1 MRPRDAASKTSTAAP
16 VRGSCPTCGTS
27 RRGGATAGGAALV
40 AALLVTAACTLAGC
54 DPACTVAFEN
64 HTDAVVRVR
73 PPGARAWQWDLAP
86 CQVRL
91 PLQTAGSSCS
101 LDWEAVD
108 DQGQPV
114 ALEVVVSENMPG
126 FPFYLFRAG
135 VGSGEC
141 DDPPQVAVYVTVR
154 NRTGVLVTL
163 QVDGTDAG
171 RIPPDTERRLGPVP
185 GNLAHKFYP
194 KVTATDPDGQ
204 PLRVE
209 RVAVEQG
216 GTAVPMMTVEVLP
229 TESAAGG

>member
-1 MRPRDAASKTSTAAP
+1 M
-16 VRGSCPTCGTS
+16 V
-27 RRGGATAGGAALV
+27 V
-40 AALLVTAACTLAGC
+40 ALLVTAACAMAGC
-54 DPACTVAFEN
+54 DPGCTVAFEN
-64 HTDAVVRVR
+64 HTDAVVHVLLGGDRTH
-73 PPGARAWQWDLAP
+73 PWDVAP

-91 PLQTAGSSCS
+91 PLQTAAGACS
-101 LDWEAVD
+101 LNWEAVD

-114 ALEVVVSENMPG
+114 DLEVVVSENMPG

-154 NRTGVLVTL
+154 NRTGVPATL

-171 RIPPDTERRLGPVP
+171 EIAADAERRLGPVP

-209 RVAVEQG
+209 RVAVDQE

-229 TESAAGG
+229 PKGAAGG